1 MNAFE
6 HEPGSGNR
14 LDLHRSRQQQLAE
27 TPHVFTTPVLI
38 GRTSVGHQLAVN
50 AQSDDNKILVS
61 AAWLCE
67 GLECPEGKECTL
79 EQPQCTSEDCSLKP
93 SCSPRLENC
102 KPCNEGCAHAILNRE
117 ASTGCHPCLCEIAVV
132 RKPERVREE
141 EPNGN
146 GSE

>member
-1 MNAFE
+1 MTA
-6 HEPGSGNR
+6 
-14 LDLHRSRQQQLAE
+14 LLAHPICLLVVVVAAS
-27 TPHVFTTPVLI
+27 TVT
-38 GRTSVGHQLAVN
+38 VN